1 MRTIKLTLM
10 YDGTDYAGWQIQPNG
25 VAIQALVQAAV
36 RTMTGEENDVVGAS
50 RTDAGVHALGQVA
63 HFTTASGIPVEG
75 FRSGLNSMLP
85 EAIVVLAAEEAPEGF
100 HARRSAQGKR
110 YVYRLLISPERNPF
124 LARRAWHLR
133 RMPDPEAMR
142 RAATCLSGE
151 HDFTSFKA
159 SGCTSRHA
167 VRTITRFEIARRVL
181 TPGELAGEGEL
192 VEFTVEGTSFV
203 RHMVRN
209 IVGTLV
215 DVGEGRIAPEEV
227 AAILAARQRIEAG
240 RCAPA
245 SGLCLVQVF
254 Y

>member
-1 MRTIKLTLM
+1 MSTIRLTLM

-25 VAIQALVQAAV
+25 VAIQALVQEAV

-63 HFTTASGIPVEG
+63 HFETATAIPVEG
-75 FRSGLNSMLP
+75 FCSGLNSMLP
-85 EAIVVLAAEEAPEGF
+85 EAIVVLAVEEAVEGF
-100 HARRSAQGKR
+100 HARRSARGKR
-110 YVYRLLISPERNPF
+110 YVYRLLVSPERNPV

-133 RMPDPEAMR
+133 RMPDLDAMR
-142 RAATCLSGE
+142 RAGACLVGE
-151 HDFTSFKA
+151 HDFTSFRA

-167 VRTITRFEIARRVL
+167 VRTITRLAIDRRAL
-181 TPGELAGEGEL
+181 APGELAGEGEL

-215 DVGEGRIAPEEV
+215 DVGEGRIAPEAV
-227 AAILAARQRIEAG
+227 GAILAARQRIEAG

-245 SGLCLVQVF
+245 SGLCLVNVV